1 MEKDVHDVV
10 ADQVVK
16 RLKRECGLEFKK
28 KGHEMQCLFNDEI
41 KDKMETVTAVIAKVN
56 PVCSNDRTVL
66 DQAKKELQEILQ

>member
-1 MEKDVHDVV
+1 M
-10 ADQVVK
+10 
-16 RLKRECGLEFKK
+16 EFKK
-28 KGHEMQCLFNDEI
+28 KGHKMQCLFNDEI

>member
-1 MEKDVHDVV
+1 LEKDVHDVV

-16 RLKRECGLEFKK
+16 RLKQECGLEFKK
-28 KGHEMQCLFNDEI
+28 KGHEMQCLFIDEI

-56 PVCSNDRTVL
+56 SVCSNDRTVL